1 MQVRP
6 TRGKRHHWGLLERGY
21 LQAKLRKQPTF
32 RDVTTRF
39 RAKWPLRSEHRNSIL
54 MTCRY
59 PGLGSA
65 SDWLKQ
71 LIFLAAQPIRS
82 TTQIKEVT
90 RHQYWIYELVSSDVI
105 SQGNCC
111 FRREMSHVFSVYLG
125 VIPMIP
131 ERLSFW
137 NEFIPSLNI
146 SLCFFT
152 WYRDDISFQYKSF
165 HNEFIPVFI
174 PNKTLVLVRN
184 LYPGIM

>member
-1 MQVRP
+1 
-6 TRGKRHHWGLLERGY
+6 
-21 LQAKLRKQPTF
+21 
-32 RDVTTRF
+32 
-39 RAKWPLRSEHRNSIL
+39 

-71 LIFLAAQPIRS
+71 LLFLAAQSIRS

-184 LYPGIM
+184 FILVSCKLNTNFVPDWK